1 MANNCE
7 YDLRAVSKS
16 KETLEQF
23 IAVMK
28 YEHPDYY
35 LYRVF
40 EADPDSIVSYQDLFG
55 VYISGDVGWSCY
67 EWVHSSEDLNKKSGN
82 GAHYISMR
90 ELCKRLDVGVEIF
103 SREPG
108 CAFQEHYVIDHTGTV
123 LVDETEQWI
132 VHWTDETGNLL
143 DTPVETGGFS
153 YYGDFLTCSEIF
165 NEEEENKNE
174 SK

>member
-7 YDLRAVSKS
+7 YDLKAVAKS
-16 KETLEQF
+16 KEALEQF

-28 YEHPDYY
+28 YEHSDYY

-40 EADPDSIVSYQDLFG
+40 EADPDPIVSYQGLFG
-55 VYISGDVGWSCY
+55 VHIAGDVGWSCY

-90 ELCKRLDVGVEIF
+90 ELCKRLDMGVEIF

-108 CAFQEHYVIDHTGTV
+108 CAFQEHYIIDHTGAV

-132 VHWTDETGNLL
+132 VHWADENGNLL

-153 YYGDFLTCSEIF
+153 YYGDFRTCNEIF
-165 NEEEENKNE
+165 NKKENKNE